1 MLVAYFFYRDK
12 NVKYLNEYATF
23 QDPHTLKTVGKKGK
37 ESLVTAKNFIL
48 ATGGRPKY
56 PDIPGMNDLDCC

>member
-1 MLVAYFFYRDK
+1 M
-12 NVKYLNEYATF
+12 KYLNEYATF